1 MLEWKDFVIGIVQT
15 SLYQFVG
22 EERKNCVG
30 MKNTI
35 WTAGKLNA
43 PTCNPK
49 MEQAFAMI
57 AMSKPLFRDIYLCQR
72 LKLYPN
78 CLCMHPSIYFDGHNP
93 SVCKGIATL
102 SKQNHTIAILE
113 CCLPPLSIN
122 GILSYRH

>member
-1 MLEWKDFVIGIVQT
+1 MLKRKDFVIGMVT

-30 MKNTI
+30 MKNEI

-57 AMSKPLFRDIYLCQR
+57 AI
-72 LKLYPN
+72 
-78 CLCMHPSIYFDGHNP
+78 
-93 SVCKGIATL
+93 
-102 SKQNHTIAILE
+102 
-113 CCLPPLSIN
+113 
-122 GILSYRH
+122 

>member
-30 MKNTI
+30 MKNKI
-35 WTAGKLNA
+35 WTGGRGAGKLNA

-57 AMSKPLFRDIYLCQR
+57 AM
-72 LKLYPN
+72 
-78 CLCMHPSIYFDGHNP
+78 
-93 SVCKGIATL
+93 
-102 SKQNHTIAILE
+102 
-113 CCLPPLSIN
+113 
-122 GILSYRH
+122 